1 MEDGALYIWIQ
12 SVATSDLPPAPF
24 RLNYCTTV
32 EDPARWLAKIQGE
45 ARLPRGGARGKS
57 GVLQREIRS
66 IYDLIEGENQW

>member
-1 MEDGALYIWIQ
+1 MEDGALYLWIQ
-12 SVATSDLPPAPF
+12 SVTHDDLPPAPF

-32 EDPARWLAKIQGE
+32 FDRERWLAKIQEE

-66 IYDLIEGENQW
+66 IYDLVEGDNKW

>member
-1 MEDGALYIWIQ
+1 MEDGALYLWIQ
-12 SVATSDLPPAPF
+12 SVTYDQLPPAPF

-32 EDPARWLAKIQGE
+32 CDCERWLAKIQRE
-45 ARLPRGGARGKS
+45 ARLPRGGARGKL